1 MTSLRF
7 CMVTTFYP
15 PRSFGGDAVAV
26 QSLSRALVRAGH
38 EVTVICDDDAFRTL
52 TGRRDAPPAGGVDG
66 DDGIIVHRLRSALG
80 SVAVGLTQQTGRPIV
95 HGRTLRRLLDEGNFD
110 VIHFHNVSLVGG
122 PAALA
127 YGHAV
132 KLYTAHEHWL
142 VCPTHVLW
150 RHRVEPCTGRE
161 CVRCQLRYARP
172 PQLWRHTGLLERHL
186 DEVDAFIAV
195 SAFSRAKHHEFG
207 FSRDMEVIPGFVRDP
222 GVPPR
227 RRAADARPY
236 FLFVGRIESLKGLD
250 DVIDRFRTFEDADL
264 VIAGVGAERA
274 ALERRAAGISRV
286 RFVGFQTGQALS
298 DLYSGARGVIAS
310 SRGFETFGMSVI
322 EAYSRGVPVLA
333 RKLGSYLE
341 LVEGSGAGLTFADA
355 DELERGMRTLLDD
368 ERHVRMGERAYA
380 LFRDSYS
387 EDAVLPRYLEL
398 VQRFRPFAS
407 PAPSLARPGE
417 AAHV

>member
-1 MTSLRF
+1 
-7 CMVTTFYP
+7 MVTTFYP

-38 EVTVICDDDAFRTL
+38 DVTVICDDDAYRTL
-52 TGRRDAPPAGGVDG
+52 SGRRDAPPVGS
-66 DDGIIVHRLRSALG
+66 DDGIVIHRLRSAFG
-80 SVAVGLTQQTGRPIV
+80 SFAVGLTQQTGHPLV
-95 HGRTLRRLLDEGNFD
+95 HRRTLRRLLDEGGFD

-127 YGHAV
+127 YGSAV

-150 RHRVEPCTGRE
+150 RHRGEPCTGRE
-161 CVRCQLRYARP
+161 CTRCQLNYGRP

-186 DEVDAFIAV
+186 DDVNAFIAV

-207 FSRDMEVIPGFVRDP
+207 FPRDMEVIPGFVHDP
-222 GVPPR
+222 GTPAR
-227 RRAADARPY
+227 RRTAGARPY

-250 DVIDRFRTFEDADL
+250 DVIDRFATFEDADL
-264 VIAGVGAERA
+264 VIAGEGTERA
-274 ALERRAAGISRV
+274 ALERRAAGIPRV
-286 RFVGFQTGQALS
+286 RFVGFQTGRALA
-298 DLYSGARGVIAS
+298 DLYSGARAVIAS

-355 DELERGMRTLLDD
+355 DELERGMRTMLADD
-368 ERHVRMGERAYA
+368 EHHARMSERAYD
-380 LFRDSYS
+380 LFRESYS
-387 EDAVLPRYLEL
+387 EDAVLPRYLAL
-398 VQRFRPFAS
+398 VQRFRPFV
-407 PAPSLARPGE
+407 PRAPSLAPTGATAR
-417 AAHV
+417 V